1 MDLEKIFQGPPTP
14 AKWRMLGDYLKGRKL
29 YAGEG
34 IKITDSSS
42 SGYLIEAKKK
52 REIRQSQPPPFS
64 VLSLRRIPESDPVQ
78 YAAQLQE
85 GWVITRDTVTGN
97 DAVSFD
103 EVFIGGQPMSTR
115 PRPEIT
121 LTNGDFVM
129 CNFTTNADGY
139 VTGFPT
145 IEVGADTPSVHH
157 EPASGEGSGYAGDYW
172 VKLFKFDINAG
183 APTITVYQQSDIEHQ
198 RLWTGRNV
206 GGARYIHK
214 EWSGADDTYDFRTL
228 EQFIPTGG
236 TVPDYGK
243 VIVDAVGDEFLDA
256 NDAIKFSCISE
267 RDESPQINVDDDGAG
282 TITIKGNN
290 KSGSL
295 YWEYCEE
302 ESGSA
307 GETLLTWEDGLIT
320 NVNPNPSF
328 KAGCAGLP
336 SGYNG
341 DMLYNLNGNWVVL
354 SNPGAVPAGDDHWE
368 LWHDGTSP
376 AWQSVP

>member
-1 MDLEKIFQGPPTP
+1 
-14 AKWRMLGDYLKGRKL
+14 
-29 YAGEG
+29 
-34 IKITDSSS
+34 
-42 SGYLIEAKKK
+42 
-52 REIRQSQPPPFS
+52 
-64 VLSLRRIPESDPVQ
+64 
-78 YAAQLQE
+78 
-85 GWVITRDTVTGN
+85 
-97 DAVSFD
+97 
-103 EVFIGGQPMSTR
+103 MSTR

-121 LTNGDFVM
+121 LTNGDFGV

-336 SGYNG
+336 TGYNG